1 MEEYPDYSEVLKY
14 YAGDNRD
21 IAGLLEEA
29 AREIRL
35 RGFKRE
41 VVSIALTMDFKGM
54 PMLLVHVPHHPS
66 DHNLDE

>member
-21 IAGLLEEA
+21 IAALLEEA

-35 RGFKRE
+35 RGFKRD
-41 VVSIALTMDFKGM
+41 VVSIALTTDFKGS
-54 PMLLVHVPHHPS
+54 PMLLVHVPHYPS
-66 DHNLDE
+66 DQSLDE